1 MKFREADKILRQNG
15 WSVRRIKGSHY
26 HYAHDDFGYVVT
38 LIVHGHSAELSPS
51 IISSLQKST
60 GIFFNRKH

>member
-38 LIVHGHSAELSPS
+38 LIVHGHSAELSKNVVA
-51 IISSLQKST
+51 SLRKNT
-60 GIFFNRKH
+60 GLGF